1 VIKSTHSNRVNQ
13 AKKCTKRFCLPRLAK
28 SDSIQNLWGTATGD
42 SKKIVDVITY
52 IAGYLTLKWLDYSE
66 CTSCNDIM
74 YANMSESTFLNLKDF
89 TPNALR
95 RPNKDLV
102 ATLLKAEDI
111 FLAAGPS
118 LLRTD
123 NILLLLMNRSSHLAM
138 PTCHLHPSMCQF
150 FLKKYFLIRVH
161 HSCKLLT
168 YSLKDDQ
175 RTRQKKYKRLNAL
188 AKTCLG
194 RACRHSIRKCI

>member
-1 VIKSTHSNRVNQ
+1 
-13 AKKCTKRFCLPRLAK
+13 
-28 SDSIQNLWGTATGD
+28 
-42 SKKIVDVITY
+42 
-52 IAGYLTLKWLDYSE
+52 
-66 CTSCNDIM
+66 M

-118 LLRTD
+118 LPRTD

-138 PTCHLHPSMCQF
+138 PTCHLHPSMCHF

-175 RTRQKKYKRLNAL
+175 RTRQKKYKRLNGL

-194 RACRHSIRKCI
+194 RACRHSIRKCIELIIGFIFRTSVSHKERRFFSRLFVRLFGFTDFHKKCFLFGYTAVRLLKSNCTCFYCPSNYLCRKNVVRQL

>member
-1 VIKSTHSNRVNQ
+1 
-13 AKKCTKRFCLPRLAK
+13 
-28 SDSIQNLWGTATGD
+28 
-42 SKKIVDVITY
+42 
-52 IAGYLTLKWLDYSE
+52 LKWLDHSE

-118 LLRTD
+118 LPRTD

-138 PTCHLHPSMCQF
+138 PACHLHPSMCHF

-175 RTRQKKYKRLNAL
+175 RTRQKKYKRLNGL

-194 RACRHSIRKCI
+194 RACRHPIRKCIELIIGFIFRTSVSHTRTKIFFQISVFVRLHLFVLFKSRFPQEMFPIWVHCGKTVKI